1 MAGASST
8 VQALLEVARSRVEAL
23 GAKLS
28 SLDEEMRALRAQ
40 RSLLRE
46 QLALSRQRRHEERGA
61 MDGSGACI
69 PARLGQLMEERHK
82 ALRDAESSEEQHLA
96 NLEERLASG
105 EGAREHARAELRR
118 AVAQVDALAL
128 EKAAAKRERQRLREE
143 HDLEELTQNANAR
156 STRLRED

>member
-1 MAGASST
+1 
-8 VQALLEVARSRVEAL
+8 
-23 GAKLS
+23 
-28 SLDEEMRALRAQ
+28 
-40 RSLLRE
+40 
-46 QLALSRQRRHEERGA
+46 